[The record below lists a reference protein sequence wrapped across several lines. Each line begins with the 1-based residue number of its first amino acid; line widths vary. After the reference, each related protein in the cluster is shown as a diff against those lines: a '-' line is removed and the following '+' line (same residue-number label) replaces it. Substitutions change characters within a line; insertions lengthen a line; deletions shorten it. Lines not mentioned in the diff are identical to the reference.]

1 MISAAKQEESISL
14 FKRRVPGNLLSKAL
28 AIIVIN
34 LMVLMTSVLLLL
46 VFDHGNFMESCYE
59 CVSALGTVG
68 LTKGLTPNLTI
79 AGKVIII
86 ITMYLG
92 RVGPISMAIGF
103 SQKNR
108 KKQVMYPEQDL
119 IL

>member
-1 MISAAKQEESISL
+1 M
-14 FKRRVPGNLLSKAL
+14 
-28 AIIVIN
+28 
-34 LMVLMTSVLLLL
+34 
-46 VFDHGNFMESCYE
+46 
-59 CVSALGTVG
+59 
-68 LTKGLTPNLTI
+68 TI

-103 SQKNR
+103 SQKN
-108 KKQVMYPEQDL
+108 KKKMVMYPEQDL

>member
-1 MISAAKQEESISL
+1 
-14 FKRRVPGNLLSKAL
+14 
-28 AIIVIN
+28 
-34 LMVLMTSVLLLL
+34 
-46 VFDHGNFMESCYE
+46 MESCYE

-92 RVGPISMAIGF
+92 RVGPDLYG
-103 SQKNR
+103 NR
-108 KKQVMYPEQDL
+108 FFTEE
-119 IL
+119 

>member
-1 MISAAKQEESISL
+1 
-14 FKRRVPGNLLSKAL
+14 
-28 AIIVIN
+28 
-34 LMVLMTSVLLLL
+34 MTHVDFMFGSRQMHIEGICQDGSTVT

-103 SQKNR
+103 SQKN
-108 KKQVMYPEQDL
+108 KKKMVMYPEQDL

>member
-1 MISAAKQEESISL
+1 MNVYQHS
-14 FKRRVPGNLLSKAL
+14 R
-28 AIIVIN
+28 
-34 LMVLMTSVLLLL
+34 
-46 VFDHGNFMESCYE
+46 
-59 CVSALGTVG
+59 TVG

-103 SQKNR
+103 SQKN
-108 KKQVMYPEQDL
+108 KKKDGHVSGTGSDL
-119 IL
+119 ISEIDSHYNMISQRR